1 MGTLKKGGGLVK
13 NVDKTAEEYNQMI
26 QTYRTGKPFGR
37 NLIMAF
43 LVGGTICAIGQSL
56 IILLQYLGIP
66 ENDAIPMA
74 SIILIFI
81 GSLLTGL
88 GVYDEI
94 GQLGGAGAAV
104 PVTGFANAIVS
115 PAMEFKQDGWILG
128 LGAKMYIVAGPVLTY
143 GMVTAFLM
151 GVLKVIFKH

>member
-1 MGTLKKGGGLVK
+1 MA
-13 NVDKTAEEYNQMI
+13 NVDKTTDEYNKMI
-26 QTYRTGKPFGR
+26 QKYRPDKPKKV
-37 NLIMAF
+37 NLFFAF
-43 LVGGTICAIGQSL
+43 LIGGAICALGQVF
-56 IILLQYLGIP
+56 IELLKITG
-66 ENDAIPMA
+66 MA
-74 SIILIFI
+74 EAQASPLATIILIFL

-94 GQLGGAGAAV
+94 GQIGGAGAAV

-115 PAMEFKQDGWILG
+115 PAMEFKQEGWILG

-151 GVLKVIFKH
+151 GILKTIFKF